1 MNRAWP
7 DAMEHPGRP
16 QLDLFDADAELSAIG
31 VTRRQLVVWW
41 DHGFLSFDPGA
52 VPQFERWMYEE
63 IAFLYHLT
71 KVEPSVNALRK
82 LLAPLARPYTL
93 DHDRWFFCFQDM
105 QWRRRYDAGDLF
117 TTAVMENPEHA
128 GEAVRTLIRRLAFF
142 GARTEMLKTL
152 AVLRE
157 VLPDD
162 WLRDV
167 LPEE

>member
-1 MNRAWP
+1 
-7 DAMEHPGRP
+7 MEHPSRP

-31 VTRRQLVVWW
+31 VTRRQLVIWW
-41 DHGFLSFDPGA
+41 DQGLLSFDPGG
-52 VPQFERWMYEE
+52 VVRLERWMYQE

-82 LLAPLARPYTL
+82 LLAPLKRPYIYDL
-93 DHDRWFFCFQDM
+93 NRWFFNFKTM
-105 QWRRRYDAGDLF
+105 AWERRYVAADVF
-117 TTAVMENPEHA
+117 TTAVAESPEDA
-128 GEAVRTLIRRLAFF
+128 GETARLLIRNLAFL
-142 GARTEMLKTL
+142 GARVEVLKTL

-162 WLRDV
+162 WLRDD